1 MSFVIF
7 EQFDG
12 KKIGVFFENRQKF
25 GSFRENNSGNTVAG
39 KGKRQTERK
48 KKLSIFIKF
57 IYNFWWSWSVY

>member
-48 KKLSIFIKF
+48 KSYQFL
-57 IYNFWWSWSVY
+57 